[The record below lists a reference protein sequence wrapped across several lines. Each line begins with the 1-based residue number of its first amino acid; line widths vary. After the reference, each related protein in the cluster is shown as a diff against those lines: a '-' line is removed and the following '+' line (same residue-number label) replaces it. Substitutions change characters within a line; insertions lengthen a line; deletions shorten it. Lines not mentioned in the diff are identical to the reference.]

1 MALAAAAA
9 AAAAAAVESRGERQ
23 VVCCG
28 SPRPKGGSHRATAP
42 SGAPGRLPAEGGEGS
57 CPSGERRCA
66 AWRGRPR
73 SRHRRPRSTRRRR
86 RRRASPRAPAGS
98 RGLATRSRRA
108 RRRSRRAGGAP
119 RVACKPSAP
128 SRPPRRPKREA
139 PEGRVVDVSW
149 TCRGRV
155 QSAARSERLLL
166 ESGEQGREEL
176 LQRRVGAEPPR
187 AAAVATDGA
196 EGARGVAA
204 NARVAERAEDGLHAP
219 LQRLR
224 PLGWG
229 EPRRKSRDAAQS
241 GGAQV
246 RRSPIPYSTRRG
258 EGSLDRRSERALLR
272 SVGKRVRRLGGASRS
287 CRRLAAVSAAT
298 VPAAPRIGRRSQV
311 PAR

>member
-1 MALAAAAA
+1 MASDAA
-9 AAAAAAVESRGERQ
+9 Q
-23 VVCCG
+23 
-28 SPRPKGGSHRATAP
+28 
-42 SGAPGRLPAEGGEGS
+42 PGEGGRDRGTGS
-57 CPSGERRCA
+57 RDRLGVVGGGERRPERRQGGED
-66 AWRGRPR
+66 WRRDRVERGGDRGGREEHHESHA
-73 SRHRRPRSTRRRR
+73 SRTRRLGR
-86 RRRASPRAPAGS
+86 
-98 RGLATRSRRA
+98 LAVRSERLLR
-108 RRRSRRAGGAP
+108 
-119 RVACKPSAP
+119 
-128 SRPPRRPKREA
+128 
-139 PEGRVVDVSW
+139 DVSW

-155 QSAARSERLLL
+155 QSAARGERLLL